1 MDGTKPL
8 IRQEMRRRRR
18 ALSAVELAAAERAVA
33 AIVAE
38 LEPFLAANVIL
49 AYAATDH
56 EVPCGALVDAA
67 CAAGKRVFLPRMR
80 GDCMSFAEYRLG
92 ADLRPGALGI
102 PEPLGD
108 ELEVS
113 AVAGA
118 LALVPLVAWDQCGSR
133 VGRGG
138 GHYDRAFTSP
148 NRPRWLVG
156 LGYTFQ
162 QHPALPRDPWDLR
175 LDCVIT
181 EREAVHCRYGDE
193 DDSSHMRREGAQNNG
208 IPDDGVD
215 CRRAGGRAGLGN
227 RLPATPTG

>member
-18 ALSAVELAAAERAVA
+18 ALTAGDLGTAERAVA
-33 AIVAE
+33 SLATQ
-38 LEPFLAANVIL
+38 LEEFRAASTIL

-56 EVPCGALVDAA
+56 EVPCGALIEAA
-67 CAAGKRVFLPRMR
+67 YAAGKRVFLPCLR
-80 GDCMSFAEYRLG
+80 GDHMSFAEYAPGTQLC
-92 ADLRPGALGI
+92 PGAMGI

-118 LALVPLVAWDQCGSR
+118 LAFVPLVAWDVTGSR

-138 GHYDRAFTSP
+138 GHYDRAFTGP
-148 NRPRWLVG
+148 ARPWCLVG

-162 QHPALPRDPWDLR
+162 QHPALPRDPWDLC
-175 LDCVIT
+175 LDWVIT
-181 EREAVHCRYGDE
+181 ERDAVRCRHGDVP
-193 DDSSHMRREGAQNNG
+193 SHTRREGAQHNG

-215 CRRAGGRAGLGN
+215 RRRAGSRAGLGD
-227 RLPATPTG
+227 RLRATPTG